1 MGGEPHPIE
10 NRLPKRANT
19 GRELR
24 SLASQIVKRTRMRS
38 ELSIQGTVVYS
49 EPRSIENYAWERARI
64 LREPRELA
72 SHLGQRTIPES
83 EPGHQENQI
92 GRRADVV
99 RELSMEASYAG

>member
-1 MGGEPHPIE
+1 
-10 NRLPKRANT
+10 
-19 GRELR
+19 
-24 SLASQIVKRTRMRS
+24 MRS

-64 LREPRELA
+64 LREPRDLA
-72 SHLGQRTIPES
+72 SHLGQRTISES

-99 RELSMEASYAG
+99 RELSMEASYAGQRTNVSSELICEEKH